1 MTHSIGLTPKRS
13 DRFRK
18 NGCSPAGG
26 NDYCYQAAIVFGAK
40 YEVPKERKEIALD
53 AKILEKYVGQYQ
65 IPPSITISVTLENGK
80 LLGQLGGQGK
90 FALLAATETVFFSK
104 DVNAQITFN
113 KDAQGLVT
121 GLTLSQGGGN
131 TPAQKIK

>member
-1 MTHSIGLTPKRS
+1 MITRFPA
-13 DRFRK
+13 DRITIIALS
-18 NGCSPAGG
+18 NVQGGPAGKVAG
-26 NDYCYQAAIVFGAK
+26 DLAAIVFGGE
-40 YEVPKERKEIALD
+40 YQVPKERKEIAVD

-65 IPPSITISVTLENGK
+65 IPPSITISVMLENGK

-90 FALLAATETVFFSK
+90 FALLAETETVFFSK

-113 KDAQGLVT
+113 KDAQGVVT